1 MFTPGIISIV
11 VVVVVGMSE
20 FLLCTE
26 AQKNTHTHT
35 HAGVVMKAVF
45 LRARVEIII
54 FRCVCGGN
62 SKFDCLD

>member
-11 VVVVVGMSE
+11 VVVVVVVMSE

-35 HAGVVMKAVF
+35 RWGSDESCFFA
-45 LRARVEIII
+45 RARRDNH
-54 FRCVCGGN
+54 FPLCVWW
-62 SKFDCLD
+62 KFKI